1 MLPLGLVKCRGF
13 ELRGS
18 LMRMKYGAS
27 CSVSTTFRAMKRLL
41 VLVLTLLIMS
51 GCGSGI
57 QDSPFLTRSD
67 RIVAELDKP
76 SAPYVATDAST
87 QTHHMPFFEDSYGVR
102 ALCEAYRAS
111 RNPSYLAA
119 AQAWT
124 NRILA
129 DQARM
134 IPTGAYYMNYSEF
147 RQPGET
153 QGDWYVAD
161 SSSIAQAVLC
171 TARLSNGPE
180 GARYQ
185 ASVQQFFSLVEDF
198 YTNLDG
204 GTSNGI
210 WGSYQS
216 SWWASTAI
224 FGAFAFEMYKETGD
238 PIYLE
243 RGLKSFDWL
252 STTGTMNFVRPSFAQ
267 GAPGIILYTG
277 EFYVQAWPYVQ
288 GTAREPVAS
297 KELQFVFA
305 WMTANQKSQNP
316 NSPIDYTAH
325 GQTYMAGLPAL
336 SYTMRVGDS
345 DAELSYLR
353 TLMTNETNLAD
364 ADIWALTT
372 WLAWSE
378 SAQLLGINR

>member
-1 MLPLGLVKCRGF
+1 MK
-13 ELRGS
+13 
-18 LMRMKYGAS
+18 MRYAAS
-27 CSVSTTFRAMKRLL
+27 GGVSALL
-41 VLVLTLLIMS
+41 VITLVLPVV
-51 GCGSGI
+51 GCGSGG
-57 QDSPFLTRSD
+57 QDSAFFTRSNT
-67 RIVAELDKP
+67 IMAELAKP
-76 SAPYVATDAST
+76 SAPYVASDTSSH
-87 QTHHMPFFEDSYGVR
+87 THHMPFFEDSYGVR

-111 RNPSYLAA
+111 RNPAYLVS

-134 IPTGAYYMNYSEF
+134 IPHGAYYMNYGEF

-171 TARLSNGPE
+171 TARLSNGPD
-180 GARYQ
+180 GTRYQ
-185 ASVQQFFSLVEDF
+185 TSVQQFFSLVEGA
-198 YTNLDG
+198 YTNPDG

-210 WGSYQS
+210 WGDYRA

-224 FGAFAFEMYKETGD
+224 FGAFAFQMYKETGA
-238 PIYLE
+238 PVYLE

-252 STTGTMNFVRPSFAQ
+252 SRTGPMNFVRPSFAQ
-267 GAPGIILYTG
+267 APIGIILYTG
-277 EFYVQAWPYVQ
+277 ELYVQAWPYVQ
-288 GTAREPVAS
+288 GTAREGVAS
-297 KELQFVFA
+297 EQLQFVFE
-305 WMTANQKSQNP
+305 WMAANQKSQNP
-316 NSPIDYTAH
+316 NSPIDYAAH

-336 SYTMRVGDS
+336 SFSMQVGDP

-353 TLMTNETNLAD
+353 KLIIGESDLAN
-364 ADIWALTT
+364 ADVWALTT

-378 SAQLLGINR
+378 SAQLRSINQ

>member
-1 MLPLGLVKCRGF
+1 M
-13 ELRGS
+13 S
-18 LMRMKYGAS
+18 YGAS
-27 CSVSTTFRAMKRLL
+27 CGVSIVDRVTKRLL
-41 VLVLTLLIMS
+41 MLTPTLLMS
-51 GCGSGI
+51 CCGSGV
-57 QDSPFLTRSD
+57 QDGPFLTRSNT
-67 RIVAELDKP
+67 IMAELVKP
-76 SAPYVATDAST
+76 STPYVASDVST

-119 AQAWT
+119 VQAWT

-134 IPTGAYYMNYSEF
+134 IPHGAYYMNYSEF

-161 SSSIAQAVLC
+161 SSSVAQAVLC
-171 TARLSNGPE
+171 TAQLSNNLDGT
-180 GARYQ
+180 RYR
-185 ASVQQFFSLVEDF
+185 ASAQQFFSLVEDA
-198 YTNLDG
+198 YTNPDG

-210 WGSYQS
+210 WGSYQA

-224 FGAFAFEMYKETGD
+224 FGAFAFEMYKETGA
-238 PIYLE
+238 PVYRE

-252 STTGTMNFVRPSFAQ
+252 STTGTINFVRPSFAQ
-267 GAPGIILYTG
+267 AAPGIILYTG

-288 GTAREPVAS
+288 GTAREAIAS
-297 KELQFVFA
+297 KQLQFVFA
-305 WMTANQKSQNP
+305 WMAANQKSQNP
-316 NSPIDYTAH
+316 NSPINYIAH

-336 SYTMRVGDS
+336 SYSMQVGDA
-345 DAELSYLR
+345 DAELNYLR
-353 TLMTNETNLAD
+353 TIMANETDLAN
-364 ADIWALTT
+364 ADVWALTT

-378 SAQLLGINR
+378 SAQLRSISR